1 MGNIPFVP
9 KRYIFKS
16 GKGIPLHE
24 SCHAADPFRF
34 DGISFMGHGRG
45 SFLLGTE
52 IFFRFPYLRSLQMA
66 DFQGNLCQCARDDA
80 EGGNVFRMM
89 VALYDLGRY
98 DFRSQSHFFA
108 DVFFHIWINIRI
120 STDSAGQFPH
130 RHFRSGPL
138 HSFDIS

>member
-1 MGNIPFVP
+1 
-9 KRYIFKS
+9 
-16 GKGIPLHE
+16 
-24 SCHAADPFRF
+24 
-34 DGISFMGHGRG
+34 MGHGRG

-98 DFRSQSHFFA
+98 DFRGQSHFFA
-108 DVFFHIWINIRI
+108 DVFFHIRINIRI

-130 RHFRSGPL
+130 RHFGSGPF